1 MKLYNIQKGLEQIKE
16 KPFKLEK
23 EIQTLIE
30 ANLDTLFGLEFV
42 KSEFAIKS
50 FRLDTLA
57 YDKETKSFVVIEYK
71 RDRNYSVVDQGY
83 SYLSLLLNNKADFT
97 LEYNNLKNVNFQ
109 RNDIDWSQ
117 SRVMFISPNFTTYQ
131 KESINFKD
139 LPIELWQIK
148 RFANNTISLQQIRSS
163 SATESI
169 KTISPVSAE
178 DNLVNKEIKVYS
190 EEDHLK
196 LPSDEIKDLYE
207 KLKQMILNL
216 DSLEMRYR
224 MKYIA
229 FVAKTNVADVLLQKK
244 SIKLFINMRKGEL
257 DDPKK
262 IMRDV
267 SKIGHFGNGDYDVSL
282 TNDEDFEYIMS
293 LIKQS
298 IKKNS

>member
-293 LIKQS
+293 LVKQS